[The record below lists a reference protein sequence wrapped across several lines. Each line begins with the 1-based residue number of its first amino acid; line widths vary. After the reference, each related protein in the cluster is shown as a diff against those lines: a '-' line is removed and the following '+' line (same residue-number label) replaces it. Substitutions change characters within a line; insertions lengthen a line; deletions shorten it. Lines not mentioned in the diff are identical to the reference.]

1 MTKLKR
7 VYIKGIRGVKS
18 DLLLPLDGNSV
29 LLYGDNGSGKSSITD
44 AIEWFF
50 LGKIE
55 HLSGEEIGRG
65 GLDAIRNTLIDE
77 KQQSC
82 VSFEFT
88 STPLNSTRT
97 ITRKKEKLTC
107 TCDNKS
113 KEFENFIEASR
124 KENLLLRYQDLM
136 NFVLATKTEK
146 LNDFSEIIGYA
157 EVKDT
162 RYILAQTLN
171 EIKRDIKTKNFDD
184 LISRQQASILEKLG
198 QNITSDEQFIETV
211 NVLLK
216 SLGIEKRITSINE
229 VDNVLQLIPKLEDS
243 TTLRLL
249 SLYNRIDE
257 ASFNFQNLS
266 DVINEEYEKYYSQ
279 YHKII
284 SDIETSKKIMMEN
297 LLSEGV
303 KVLESE
309 KPSDNKC
316 PLCLQPKNRED
327 LLRELGFRI
336 EELKIFKNK
345 KLELERTKVFLE
357 KTITESIT
365 QIDLILKDKDIE
377 NEENK
382 ELKSTI
388 QGLRTYFGKY
398 LTELAIEVSPANAPK
413 SSKELLISK
422 PLLIQISNLSKGKV
436 EQLEKQKQDPRFVI
450 HSKIEISRNSYLEI
464 RRLSGERKLMEG
476 QQHALELILR
486 EFVKK
491 QKEGLES
498 FLTYIS
504 NDVNEIYQFMH
515 PDEKVEGIKLSLMED
530 KDELVGITIEFTF
543 FKNAVTPPQK
553 YLSESHLNCLGI
565 ALFLASVKTF
575 NKNNNFFVLD
585 DIISSFDT
593 GHRKRFADLLIE
605 RYSDYQII
613 LLTHEKHWFDIVYNL
628 VKGRH
633 WMVNTIR
640 YSVEKGT
647 YLDEP
652 PVTLKER
659 IEGKI
664 RENDEVELGNE
675 IRKYLE
681 NMLKTVAENLEVKV
695 KYLPNDKNEERMS
708 SELLRE
714 LKSKLNKHK
723 CPIKDNPLIDRMTS
737 SVFIGN
743 RDSHDNPVNP
753 ALDDFKALWK
763 DVTDLEGLFLCPSCK
778 RFVSLKNYDTVGK
791 KVRCNCGNVNYAW
804 KEE

>member
-7 VYIKGIRGVKS
+7 VYLKGIRGVKS
-18 DLLLPLDGNSV
+18 DLSLSLDGNSV
-29 LLYGDNGSGKSSITD
+29 LIYGDNGSGKSSITD

-50 LGKIE
+50 FGKIE

-65 GLDAIRNTLIDE
+65 GLEGIRNTLIDE

-88 STPLNSTRT
+88 NAPLNSTRT
-97 ITRKKEKLTC
+97 ITRKKEKLAC

-113 KEFENFIEASR
+113 KEFEDYIEAAK

-136 NFVLATKTEK
+136 NFILATKTEK
-146 LNDFSEIIGYA
+146 LNDFSEIIGYS

-171 EIKRDIKTKNFDD
+171 EIKRDIKTKNYDD
-184 LISRQQASILEKLG
+184 LISRQQGLILEKLG
-198 QNITSDEQFIETV
+198 QNITSDEQFIDSV
-211 NVLLK
+211 NALLR
-216 SLGIEKRITSINE
+216 SIGIEKRVASIND
-229 VDNVLQLIPKLEDS
+229 VDSILQLIPKLEDS
-243 TTLRLL
+243 TLRLL
-249 SLYNRIDE
+249 SLYSRIDE
-257 ASFNFQNLS
+257 VSFNFQNIS
-266 DVINEEYEKYYSQ
+266 DVINEQYETYCSQ
-279 YHKII
+279 YREII
-284 SDIETSKKIMMEN
+284 SDIEVSKKIMMEN
-297 LLSEGV
+297 LLSEGF
-303 KVLESE
+303 KVVNGEA
-309 KPSDNKC
+309 PSDNKC
-316 PLCLQPKNRED
+316 PLCLQPKNREE

-336 EELKIFKNK
+336 EELKVFKIK
-345 KLELERTKVFLE
+345 SLEMKRTKEFIE
-357 KTITESIT
+357 KTITESIA
-365 QIDLILKDKDIE
+365 QIDSIFKDKGIE
-377 NEENK
+377 NEGNK

-388 QGLRTYFGKY
+388 QELRTHFGKY
-398 LTELAIEVSPANAPK
+398 LAELAVEVSHVNAPK
-413 SSKELLISK
+413 SGKELLIGK
-422 PLLIQISNLSKGKV
+422 PLLIQISNLSKEKV
-436 EQLEKQKQDPRFVI
+436 EGLEKEKRDPRFDI

-476 QQHALELILR
+476 QQHALELILK

-498 FLTYIS
+498 FLTFIS
-504 NDVNEIYQFMH
+504 NDVNEIYQFLH
-515 PDEKVEGIKLSLMED
+515 PGEKVESIKLSLMED
-530 KDELVGITIEFTF
+530 KDELVGITIEFIF
-543 FKNAVTPPQK
+543 FNNAVTPPQK

-575 NKNNNFFVLD
+575 NKNNIFFVLD
-585 DIISSFDT
+585 DVISSFDT

-613 LLTHEKHWFDIVYNL
+613 LLTHEKHWFEIVYNL

-652 PVTLKER
+652 LATLRER

-723 CPIKDNPLIDRMTS
+723 CPIKDDPLIDRMIS

-743 RDSHDNPVNP
+743 RDSHDSPVNP

-763 DVTDLEGLFLCPSCK
+763 DVTDLERLFLCPSCK
-778 RFVSLKNYDTVGK
+778 RFVSLNNYDTVGK